1 MPEGDAVLRT
11 ARSLDRALAGATL
24 VHADLR
30 WPSLATA
37 DLTGRTVLGTATYG
51 KHLLTRLDDG
61 TTLHSHL
68 RMDGQWS
75 VRGPGIDPRS
85 AWVRAVLGTARHTAV
100 GNRLGMLD
108 LVATDREDT
117 LVGHLGPDV
126 LAPDFPATG
135 LARATAHLAERPESI
150 AAALLDQRN
159 QAGLGTIWM
168 AESLFTRRIHPW
180 TPAREVPDT
189 ASLLMTARELML
201 RSVDAAESPAHRVH
215 SRARKPC
222 VRCGSLIVEGSTGPE
237 AYERPV
243 FWCPGCQP
251 ARTSSPRGDQPPVP
265 RAIDRSSSAGTVS
278 GMDSP
283 SAVATRSL
291 TSRRTIES
299 GTPSASQIEASS
311 SDEAS
316 F

>member
-1 MPEGDAVLRT
+1 MPEGDSVLRT
-11 ARSLDRALAGATL
+11 ARSLDRALAGAVL
-24 VHADLR
+24 VRAELRWPTVAGADLR
-30 WPSLATA
+30 
-37 DLTGRTVLGTATYG
+37 GRTVLGTATYG

-61 TTLHSHL
+61 MTLHTHL
-68 RMDGQWS
+68 RMEGRWS
-75 VRGPGIDPRS
+75 ILGPRATGRS
-85 AWVRAVLGTARHTAV
+85 PWVRALLGTATRTAL
-100 GNRLGMLD
+100 GERLGMLD
-108 LVATDREDT
+108 LVPTAEEHA

-126 LAPDFPATG
+126 LAEAFPSQG
-135 LARATAHLAERPESI
+135 LARAVAHLATSTEPI

-180 TPAREVPDT
+180 TPAGAVVDA

-201 RSVDAAESPAHRVH
+201 RSVGTGEPPAHRVH
-215 SRARKPC
+215 ARAGRPC
-222 VRCGSLIVEGSTGPE
+222 VRCGTVVQVGSAGP
-237 AYERPV
+237 AGYERPV

-251 ARTSSPRGDQPPVP
+251 ARTSSPRGDHPPVP
-265 RAIDRSSSAGTVS
+265 RASERSSSAGTVS
-278 GMDSP
+278 GIESP

-291 TSRRTIES
+291 TSRSTIDS
-299 GTPSASQIEASS
+299 GTLNASQIEARS